1 MTDIAPDLLSL
12 TTTYCP
18 ALTELHPEDN
28 DRYPWSD
35 LGNGNLYADFFERIA
50 RYTSDR
56 HIWYIFDGRV
66 WRPDPSGLLAMELCK
81 QLAANLK
88 EYALTIKHTKMHTNY
103 NNYVEKWQKRSYREI
118 ILRDAASVHP
128 LKSSDF
134 ESKPNIYN
142 CLNGT
147 LDLLTQEFHRH
158 CPEDMLTK
166 LSGVEYDPEARCDR
180 WEQFISEV
188 MEGDEERAVYFQKAL
203 GYALQGNPTQECFF
217 VLYGPTTRN
226 GKGTAME
233 TYLALMGDYGRAVS
247 PYTIAQK
254 KYVDGSGPTEDVA
267 RLAGARLVNI
277 SEPDREITLSSSL
290 IKAWAG
296 NDTISARFLHEG
308 SFEFRPQFA
317 IFINTNHL
325 PNVTDD
331 TIFASERAK
340 IIPFERHFSEEEQ
353 DKGLKAEL
361 AQPQNLSGILNWC
374 LQGLDLFRS
383 TGLEAPVSVRE
394 ATDMYREQSDVI
406 GGFLRQRLEKDA
418 QAEERTKDVY
428 DAYMV
433 WCALEGTPPEARRT
447 LNNRLRALG
456 TVKSKRPRAGGENTT
471 MLIGYRLR

>member
-81 QLAANLK
+81 QLASKLK

-147 LDLLTQEFHRH
+147 LDLLTQEFHKH

-233 TYLALMGDYGRAVS
+233 TYLALMGDYGRAGWS
-247 PYTIAQK
+247 QTGEYFRAGQGNYAQLFTHK
-254 KYVDGSGPTEDVA
+254 G
-267 RLAGARLVNI
+267 L
-277 SEPDREITLSSSL
+277 DRERYYFRPF
-290 IKAWAG
+290 
-296 NDTISARFLHEG
+296 SARGQL
-308 SFEFRPQFA
+308 
-317 IFINTNHL
+317 
-325 PNVTDD
+325 
-331 TIFASERAK
+331 
-340 IIPFERHFSEEEQ
+340 
-353 DKGLKAEL
+353 
-361 AQPQNLSGILNWC
+361 
-374 LQGLDLFRS
+374 
-383 TGLEAPVSVRE
+383 
-394 ATDMYREQSDVI
+394 
-406 GGFLRQRLEKDA
+406 
-418 QAEERTKDVY
+418 
-428 DAYMV
+428 
-433 WCALEGTPPEARRT
+433 
-447 LNNRLRALG
+447 
-456 TVKSKRPRAGGENTT
+456 
-471 MLIGYRLR
+471 